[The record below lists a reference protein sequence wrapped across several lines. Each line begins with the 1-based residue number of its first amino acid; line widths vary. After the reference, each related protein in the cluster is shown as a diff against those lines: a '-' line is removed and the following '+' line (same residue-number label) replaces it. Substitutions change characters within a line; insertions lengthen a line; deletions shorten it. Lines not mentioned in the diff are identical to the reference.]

1 MSDCGNLDLMR
12 RHPSAAQSAKMQKQ
26 RNQDSDMVY
35 QPPSQSSGG
44 ATSLT
49 FNTAE
54 KNLPQCDDRPRRQL
68 YCSETEL
75 FHVHVK
81 IKSTSKVS
89 TKKFHQLFSN
99 SCHKNVQIP
108 KFSVNSA
115 ARCILQGR
123 FSYNAEKNMELDR
136 LPHLKSAAP

>member
-1 MSDCGNLDLMR
+1 MTDRADSCIAPRPNYSMFTSR
-12 RHPSAAQSAKMQKQ
+12 SKAPAK
-26 RNQDSDMVY
+26 
-35 QPPSQSSGG
+35 
-44 ATSLT
+44 
-49 FNTAE
+49 F
-54 KNLPQCDDRPRRQL
+54 LP
-68 YCSETEL
+68 
-75 FHVHVK
+75 
-81 IKSTSKVS
+81 
-89 TKKFHQLFSN
+89 KKFHQLFSN